1 VNTAGEA
8 TVTLLRFDPSVD
20 TGPRRETYKVPA
32 DAWNGRKIIDVIRYI
47 YENFAPGLSFREPCC
62 HHVCG
67 SCTIMV
73 NKKPVLACNDLAR
86 KEMIIE
92 PLTGHRVIKDL
103 AVEM

>member
-1 VNTAGEA
+1 MSTVDEA
-8 TVTLLRFDPSVD
+8 AVTVYRFDPSVD
-20 TGPRRETYKVPA
+20 AEPRHEMYKVPPE
-32 DAWNGRKIIDVIRYI
+32 AWNGHKIIDVIRYI
-47 YENFAPGLSFREPCC
+47 YENFSPGLSFREPCC

-73 NKKPVLACNDLAR
+73 NRKPVLACGALAE
-86 KEMIIE
+86 KEMLIE